1 MKLKKALR
9 NIIKEDPASIKSCVA
24 QEALEKDNIRDFFND
39 LSNHGCVSGMVSSLI
54 YYNQTHQ
61 FFDTYYEQI
70 ETLRLQYEEETGLQI
85 QLGNDLKNTLAWFAF
100 EQTAYQIATE
110 FEIL

>member
-9 NIIKEDPASIKSCVA
+9 NIIQEAPASIKACVA
-24 QEALEKDNIRDFFND
+24 QEALEQDNIRNFFND
-39 LSNHGCVSGMVSSLI
+39 LSNYGCVSGMIGSLI

-100 EQTAYQIATE
+100 EETAHNVATA
-110 FEIL
+110 LQLT